1 MHQEALRRALFSKD
15 REVAEAIERL
25 HAEKDAHHTEV
36 LQQLAQD
43 RDEEHHDRL
52 NAELEAQE
60 AEHKA
65 IMDQLVK
72 EKLDADRH
80 HRDEVQGTLRER

>member
-1 MHQEALRRALFSKD
+1 
-15 REVAEAIERL
+15 
-25 HAEKDAHHTEV
+25 V
-36 LQQLAQD
+36 LQQLAQH
-43 RDEEHHDRL
+43 RDEEHHGRL
-52 NAELEAQE
+52 SSELEAQE

-80 HRDEVQGTLRER
+80 HRDEVTTPTPSFIFCLSPRQKLCGAKVFLV